1 MKSSS
6 LMMAVSAAALMALA
20 TGGAGAQQAGTVQIG
35 KTDIGGRV
43 TSAKG
48 AEAGV
53 WVVAETHDL
62 GTRFAK
68 SVVTDDQ
75 GRYVMPDLPK
85 ANYDIWVRGYGLVD
99 SAKVKAQPGQHLDLK
114 AVVAPDE
121 KAAAQYYPAEYWFAM
136 LKIPPTSAFPGTGK
150 NGITPKAVSQDD
162 WLDKIK
168 SNGCVGCHQLGNMAT
183 RTLKPELGQFD
194 NHHDAW
200 VRRVQ
205 SGQASEAMVNQLQSF
220 GGDVVVD
227 NFADWTQRVANGE
240 LPKNKPP
247 RPQGA
252 ERNLVVTV
260 WDWSQPTSYMHD
272 EIATDRRKPT
282 LNGYGKLYGA
292 PELSSDMVPW
302 LDPKTN
308 TVGEIKMPVRDPKT
322 PTTKNDPMFAPSP
335 YYGGEKIWDS
345 QTVMHN
351 PMMDSKGNVWIT
363 TRIRPAQTAAFCQ
376 EGSDHPSAKLTPI
389 KTSNRQLS
397 MLDPKTGKIT
407 LIDTCFGT
415 HHLAFSEKG
424 EETIWFSGGGP
435 ALGWFKPGV
444 YAKTH
449 DEAKAQG
456 WTALVMDAN
465 GNGKR
470 DADPVAGNGKI
481 DPSKDKIV
489 GGGGYYAVMVSPLDG
504 SIWGSLRG
512 YPGGFVRVNPGK
524 NPPATALTEYYEF
537 PTDKGSG
544 PRGADI
550 DRNGVVWAG
559 LNSGTLASFDR
570 RKCKAPLNGPAAATG
585 QHCPEGFAF
594 YPMPG
599 PQFEGVAD
607 KGSVESSYYT
617 WVDQHNTLGL
627 GDNAVILTG
636 NESDGLLAFDQ
647 QNKKWVVLRVP
658 YPMGF
663 YAKGLDGRI
672 DDAKAGWKGRG
683 LWSTSGNRTPFH
695 NEGGKGQRPE
705 VIHVQLRPNPLAH

>member
-1 MKSSS
+1 MKSSN
-6 LMMAVSAAALMALA
+6 LLMAVSVAALMACA
-20 TGGAGAQQAGTVQIG
+20 PAGAQAQQAATVAIG

-48 AEAGV
+48 PEAGV
-53 WVVAETHDL
+53 WVIAETHDL
-62 GTRFAK
+62 GTRYAK

-85 ANYDIWVRGYGLVD
+85 ANYDVWVRGYGLVD
-99 SAKVKAQPGQHLDLK
+99 SPKVKGQPGQHLDLK
-114 AVVAPDE
+114 AVAAPDE
-121 KAAAQYYPAEYWFAM
+121 KSAAQYYPAEYWFAM
-136 LKIPPTSAFPGTGK
+136 LKIPPVSQFPGTGK
-150 NGITPKAVSQDD
+150 NGITPKAVTQDD

-168 SNGCVGCHQLGNMAT
+168 SNGCVGCHQLGNLAT
-183 RTLKPELGQFD
+183 RTMKPELGHFD
-194 NHHDAW
+194 NMHDAW

-205 SGQASEAMVNQLQSF
+205 SGQASETMVSQIQSF
-220 GGDVVVD
+220 GGDVVLD
-227 NFADWTQRVANGE
+227 DFADWTQRIANGE
-240 LPKNKPP
+240 TPKQKPP

-260 WDWSQPTSYMHD
+260 WDWGDATHYLHD

-282 LNGYGKLYGA
+282 VNPYGKLYGA
-292 PELSSDMVPW
+292 PELSTDMVPW

-335 YYGGEKIWDS
+335 YWGDEKIWDS

-351 PMMDSKGNVWIT
+351 PMMDAKGRVWIT

-415 HHLAFSEKG
+415 HHLTFSDKG

-435 ALGWFKPGV
+435 VVGWFKPGV
-444 YAKTH
+444 FAKTH

-456 WTALVMDAN
+456 WTALVLDTN

-470 DADPVAGNGKI
+470 DADPVG
-481 DPSKDKIV
+481 PKDKV
-489 GGGGYYAVMVSPLDG
+489 DPARDKQLPGGYYAVMVSPLDG
-504 SIWGSLRG
+504 SIWGGIRG
-512 YPGGFVRVNPGK
+512 YPGGFVRMVPGK
-524 NPPATALTEYYEF
+524 NPPATALAEYYEF
-537 PTDKGSG
+537 PADKGSG

-550 DRNGVVWAG
+550 DTNGVVWAG

-570 RKCKAPLNGPAAATG
+570 RKCKGPLNGPTATG
-585 QHCPEGFAF
+585 QHCPEGFSF

-599 PQFEGVAD
+599 PQFDGVAD

-627 GDNAVILTG
+627 GNDAVVLTG

-647 QNKKWVVLRVP
+647 KNKKWVVLRVP

-695 NEGGKGQRPE
+695 NEGGKGSKPN
-705 VIHVQLRPNPLAH
+705 VIHVQMRPDPLAH